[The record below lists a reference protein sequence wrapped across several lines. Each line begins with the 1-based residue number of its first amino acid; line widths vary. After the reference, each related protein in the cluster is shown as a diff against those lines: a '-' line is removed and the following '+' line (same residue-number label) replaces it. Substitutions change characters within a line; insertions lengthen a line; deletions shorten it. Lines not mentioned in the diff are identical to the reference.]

1 MARMETRSADAATPA
16 SSDDDGRVV
25 IEGVE
30 VVPFAT
36 VVSRLCVDYP
46 SVSVTR
52 IETIIMREWEA
63 FTAGRPLVVPAA
75 LEDGVREMLDQR

>member
-1 MARMETRSADAATPA
+1 METRRADAATPA
-16 SSDDDGRVV
+16 SSVDDGHVV

-52 IETIIMREWEA
+52 IETILMREWEA

-75 LEDGVREMLDQR
+75 LEGGVREMLDER